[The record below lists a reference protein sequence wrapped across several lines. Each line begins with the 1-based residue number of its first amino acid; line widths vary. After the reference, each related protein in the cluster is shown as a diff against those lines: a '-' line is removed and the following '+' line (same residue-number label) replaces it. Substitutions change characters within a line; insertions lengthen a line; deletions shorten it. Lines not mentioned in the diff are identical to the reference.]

1 MAFAT
6 GNGLW
11 QFLVM
16 PFGLCN
22 GPVTF
27 ERLMELVLFGLPWSV
42 CLVCLDDIIVHA
54 KTFNA
59 AVQRS
64 QEVFCRLRSSLKLNS
79 DKFFNYFNDKFPN
92 LFIL

>member
-1 MAFAT
+1 M
-6 GNGLW
+6 
-11 QFLVM
+11 VM

-27 ERLMELVLFGLPWSV
+27 KRLMELVLFGLPWSV
-42 CLVCLDDIIVHA
+42 CLVCLDDIFVYA

-59 AVQRS
+59 TVQHL
-64 QEVFCRLRSSLKLNS
+64 QEVFLRLCSASVKLNS

-92 LFIL
+92 LVIL